1 MAYWLVKSEPHKYSW
16 DDLVRD
22 GRTIWDGVRNH
33 TAAIN
38 LRTMKTGDR
47 AFFYHSNEGKEIVG
61 IVEIVRE
68 HYLDPKDE
76 TGKFPAVDV
85 VPVGPLKAPVS
96 LATIKA
102 DAALAD
108 MELIRQSRLSVAP
121 VRDAEWARIMELA
134 HTPGN

>member
-1 MAYWLVKSEPHKYSW
+1 MAYWLVKSEPHKYAW

-33 TAAIN
+33 TAAIH
-38 LRTMKTGDR
+38 LRTMKLGDR

-68 HYLDPKDE
+68 HYLDPKDAAQR
-76 TGKFPAVDV
+76 FPAVDV
-85 VPVGPLKAPVS
+85 APVRPLKSPVT

-102 DAALAD
+102 DPALSG

-121 VRDAEWARIMELA
+121 VRDAEWARILELA
-134 HTPGN
+134 SG

>member
-1 MAYWLVKSEPHKYSW
+1 MAYWLVKSEPHKYAW

-22 GRTIWDGVRNH
+22 GRTIWDGVRNN
-33 TAAIN
+33 TAAIH

-76 TGKFPAVDV
+76 SGRYPAVDV
-85 VPVGPLKAPVS
+85 VPVEKLAVPVT
-96 LATIKA
+96 LAAIKA
-102 DAALAD
+102 DTALD
-108 MELIRQSRLSVAP
+108 GIELVRQSRLSVAP
-121 VRDAEWARIMELA
+121 IRDHEWARILTMA
-134 HTPGN
+134 NR

>member
-1 MAYWLVKSEPHKYSW
+1 MAYWLVKSEPHKYAW

-22 GRTIWDGVRNH
+22 GRTIWDGVRNNA
-33 TAAIN
+33 AAIH

-76 TGKFPAVDV
+76 SGRYPAVDV
-85 VPVGPLKAPVS
+85 VPVEKLAVPVT
-96 LATIKA
+96 LAAIKA
-102 DAALAD
+102 DTALD
-108 MELIRQSRLSVAP
+108 GIELVRQSRLSVAP
-121 VRDAEWARIMELA
+121 IRDHEWARILELA
-134 HTPGN
+134 KA

>member
-1 MAYWLVKSEPHKYSW
+1 MAYWLVKSEPHKYAW

-33 TAAIN
+33 TAAIH
-38 LRTMKTGDR
+38 LRTMKCGDR

-68 HYLDPKDE
+68 HYLDPKDVAQR
-76 TGKFPAVDV
+76 FPAVDV
-85 VPVGPLKAPVS
+85 VPVEALASPVT

-102 DAALAD
+102 DPALSA

-121 VRDAEWARIMELA
+121 VRDAEWARILELGA
-134 HTPGN
+134 G

>member
-1 MAYWLVKSEPHKYSW
+1 MAYWLVKSEPHKYAW

-22 GRTIWDGVRNH
+22 GRTIWDGVRNNA
-33 TAAIN
+33 AAIH

-76 TGKFPAVDV
+76 SGRYPAVDV
-85 VPVGPLKAPVS
+85 VPVEKLAVPVT
-96 LATIKA
+96 LAAIKA
-102 DAALAD
+102 DTALD
-108 MELIRQSRLSVAP
+108 GIELVRQSRLSVAP
-121 VRDAEWARIMELA
+121 IRDHEWARILTMANL
-134 HTPGN
+134 

>member
-16 DDLVRD
+16 DDMVRD

-38 LRTMKTGDR
+38 LRAMKIGDR

-76 TGKFPAVDV
+76 AQRFPAVDV
-85 VPVGPLKAPVS
+85 SPVEKLANSVS

-102 DAALAD
+102 DPALAD

-121 VRDAEWARIMELA
+121 VREAEWAHILKLA
-134 HTPGN
+134 AS